1 MGTGVRRLA
10 LIVRPHVDR
19 HRMALTPLV
28 GLAVGILAVAYAA
41 TTGNPTTDVLCSGQS
56 ALGPLLANSAGYPLG
71 ALLLLLPCK
80 GLAYALSLSAF
91 RGGPI
96 FPAMFLGAAGGI
108 ALSHLPGLPPVA
120 GAAMGI
126 AAMSTVMLKL
136 PMTSVL
142 LATLLLTGDGLTV
155 MPLVIVAVVVAYVT
169 AARLETAPPARHVAP
184 PTVPTAAGT
193 PPAVEPGQ
201 APPTTPSDN

>member
-1 MGTGVRRLA
+1 
-10 LIVRPHVDR
+10 
-19 HRMALTPLV
+19 
-28 GLAVGILAVAYAA
+28 
-41 TTGNPTTDVLCSGQS
+41 
-56 ALGPLLANSAGYPLG
+56 
-71 ALLLLLPCK
+71 
-80 GLAYALSLSAF
+80 
-91 RGGPI
+91 
-96 FPAMFLGAAGGI
+96 
-108 ALSHLPGLPPVA
+108 
-120 GAAMGI
+120 
-126 AAMSTVMLKL
+126 MSTVMLKL

-169 AARLETAPPARHVAP
+169 AARLETAPPAPHVSP

>member
-41 TTGNPTTDVLCSGQS
+41 TTGNPTTDVLFSGQS

-120 GAAMGI
+120 GAAMG
-126 AAMSTVMLKL
+126 S
-136 PMTSVL
+136 P
-142 LATLLLTGDGLTV
+142 
-155 MPLVIVAVVVAYVT
+155 
-169 AARLETAPPARHVAP
+169 R
-184 PTVPTAAGT
+184 
-193 PPAVEPGQ
+193 
-201 APPTTPSDN
+201 